1 MSINHGLILLTLIFS
16 FSNCIYL
23 SEGEFKDIEF
33 MKPTKFVIDYE
44 NKAYFQYKL
53 DVKKGSIGLKF
64 LKANSYT
71 VNVTTFSS
79 LENKEENKTQYPL
92 AYNQFKEIN
101 VSTFDQGYV
110 YIVIEITKEN
120 YTYDD
125 YLTIYDSERPII
137 LEHNKVISINNFLS
151 VQKYK
156 FLFQTE
162 KKNQL
167 ISFITQKIMMIIID

>member
-16 FSNCIYL
+16 FSKCIYL

-33 MKPTKFVIDYE
+33 MKPTKFVIDY
-44 NKAYFQYKL
+44 NNTAYFQYKL
-53 DVKKGSIGLKF
+53 DGGKGSIGLKF

-92 AYNQFKEIN
+92 ADNQFKEID
-101 VSTFDQGYV
+101 VFGFDQDVV

-125 YLTIYDSERPII
+125 YLTIYDSERPIN

-151 VQKYK
+151 FLQYQFLYK
-156 FLFQTE
+156 T
-162 KKNQL
+162 
-167 ISFITQKIMMIIID
+167 